1 MRELLWSASSFVI
14 HPGAGGGHVSM
25 YLFCLFGDASMNPQ
39 ILSHLF
45 SFFLFILL
53 ARIFFSLFLLI
64 QKLRKQLKKIRKEKH
79 VTICGQSVRNI
90 TNLVGFS
97 FTSSLWVP
105 VDCIPCE
112 VVKYLLVPSYPA
124 IYPCH
129 HHHHL
134 FIYKERVRRVQHLH
148 TNNEYRVSVFIRC
161 SISMYV

>member
-25 YLFCLFGDASMNPQ
+25 YLFCLFGDVFMYSQ

-45 SFFLFILL
+45 CFFLFILPV
-53 ARIFFSLFLLI
+53 RIFSFSVFVNPKI
-64 QKLRKQLKKIRKEKH
+64 KKTIKEKKRKKH

-105 VDCIPCE
+105 VDCIPYE

-124 IYPCH
+124 IYPSH